1 MNRPDA
7 GPRPAA
13 RVVQRSIATRRMAS
27 WLILLAG
34 CIGCACLFRQHYP
47 AAQLTRLLKEDSTS
61 ISGFYGYTWTASGH
75 IYYQANCR
83 TDTSRTGLWV
93 MDAATRTSR
102 RVSPVT
108 GDRLDLSGDTLIAAM
123 DGNNTIVVLDSLGNT
138 RWRRDVERWIY
149 GIHLLGDCSRIYFSK
164 QVGPRLLDLLC
175 TALTDSAPIETV
187 LTDVGTYLRFEGDTA
202 VVYTDSADDFV
213 RADLRTGARSK
224 SIDFG
229 ERVRAI
235 AWNPSAPDY
244 LAVGQ
249 NGDGRYV
256 YVGRRARMLN
266 LRKHTRRT
274 WEVAPFDTCEAYVS
288 GMSPDGT
295 KLLIT
300 VTPWIPGDPYWP
312 LDPELWIADL
322 SQQ

>member
-1 MNRPDA
+1 M
-7 GPRPAA
+7 
-13 RVVQRSIATRRMAS
+13 RRTAS

-34 CIGCACLFRQHYP
+34 CVGCTCLFREHYP
-47 AAQLTRLLKEDSTS
+47 AAQLTRLLREDSTS

-83 TDTSRTGLWV
+83 TDASRTGLWV

-123 DGNNTIVVLDSLGNT
+123 DGNNTIVVMDSLGNT
-138 RWRRDVERWIY
+138 RWRRDVERWIFD
-149 GIHLLGDCSRIYFSK
+149 IHLSEDCSRIYFSK
-164 QVGPRLLDLLC
+164 LVGPMLRDLLC

-187 LTDVGTYLRFEGDTA
+187 LTDVGAYLRFEGDTA
-202 VVYTDSADDFV
+202 VVYPGDAGTFV
-213 RADLRTGARSK
+213 RADLRTGARSR
-224 SIDFG
+224 SIEYG
-229 ERVRAI
+229 ERGSGI

-249 NGDGRYV
+249 NGSSPYT
-256 YVGRRARMLN
+256 YVGRLATIIN
-266 LRKHTRRT
+266 LRTNTRRT
-274 WEVAPFDTCEAYVS
+274 WQVAPYDSCEASVS

-300 VTPWIPGDPYWP
+300 VTPWIPGDPYRP